1 MKFKFLF
8 ESRMGILKYIL
19 NLAKNQ
25 GIHGYISDTNKSNLR
40 LTLKITE
47 DPKEALERLLGKKI
61 KYEDSDI
68 SCSGTFKT
76 YKVTLLE
83 DFEYFKTGTFFYF
96 VPLKPN
102 SGLEDNFE
110 PELIMHKQLIPEKI
124 LGKNSGKLTK
134 EDLYNTSKASIEKE
148 LENPEYQC
156 VKKFIFD
163 MLDFASDKNTNFN
176 YENAKNVSGKD
187 KVRILKDF
195 GEILCALYA
204 FKYFKNENI
213 MFVEFPTRAN
223 EPLIDFKCYSKDKEI
238 ANVSV
243 KSGTSGSGIGASP
256 SVNSIS
262 DLVQEAKKLEL
273 NETEKRYLDILE
285 TVSSSDISVVE
296 KILETGKLIDPKAI
310 DEIED
315 VIGSPVSVDKISN
328 FCKKNL
334 DYDTLHKEFKQFY
347 EHISKKKAKEHF
359 KRESV
364 EIMKSCLKND
374 IEEFEDT
381 NNVRDK
387 KKKGKT
393 YSGFVL
399 SPLAR
404 YIVEFLNT
412 DNSFLDFLS
421 GLIRKL
427 DVFQCNITFNKSFNI
442 EFKKFKEQT
451 FKFNYS
457 SNAKDPGRNNFG
469 FKMV

>member
-8 ESRMGILKYIL
+8 EGKKGILGYIL
-19 NLAKNQ
+19 EKAEAQN
-25 GIHGYISDTNKSNLR
+25 IDGYISSRTKSNLR
-40 LTLKITE
+40 LKLKITE
-47 DPKEALERLLGKKI
+47 DPKEVLERILGKKI

-102 SGLEDNFE
+102 ISLEDNFE
-110 PELIMHKQLIPEKI
+110 PELIMHKQLIPERV

-134 EDLYNTSKASIEKE
+134 EDLYNKSKEFIEKE
-148 LENPEYQC
+148 LVNPEYQF
-156 VKKFIFD
+156 VKKFIFN
-163 MLDFASDKNTNFN
+163 MIDFASDKNTNFN

-204 FKYFKNENI
+204 FKYFKNNDI
-213 MFVEFPTRAN
+213 TFVEFPTRAN
-223 EPLIDFKCYSKDKEI
+223 EPLIDFKCYSNDKVI

-243 KSGTSGSGIGASP
+243 KSGTSGSSIGASP
-256 SVNSIS
+256 SVNSIG

-273 NETEKRYLDILE
+273 NKTEQKYLEILD
-285 TVSSSDISVVE
+285 TVSSSNLSVLN
-296 KILETGKLIDPKAI
+296 KILETGKLIDSKAI
-310 DEIED
+310 DEIKD

-328 FCKKNL
+328 FCKDNL
-334 DYDTLHKEFKQFY
+334 DYDKLHKEFEKFY

-359 KRESV
+359 KKESV
-364 EIMKSCLKND
+364 EIMQICLKND
-374 IEEFEDT
+374 IEEFEDN

-404 YIVEFLNT
+404 YIVKFLNT
-412 DNSFLDFLS
+412 DDNFLNFLS

-427 DVFQCNITFNKSFNI
+427 DVLQCNITFNKSFNI
-442 EFKKFKEQT
+442 EFKDFKEQT
-451 FKFNYS
+451 FKFYYS
-457 SNAKDPGRNNFG
+457 SNAADPGRNNFG